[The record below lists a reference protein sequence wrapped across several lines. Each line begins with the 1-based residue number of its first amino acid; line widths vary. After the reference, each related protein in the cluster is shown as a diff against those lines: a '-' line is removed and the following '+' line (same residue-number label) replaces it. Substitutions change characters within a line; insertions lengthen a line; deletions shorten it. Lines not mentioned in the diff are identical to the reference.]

1 MRIFN
6 GYRSQKMTTM
16 SNKNDR
22 IKTVFGVISGYN
34 YKALRLVSLTVFMQR
49 WLERTPGLEENG
61 FDFWRKYKRSV
72 QTMLETQKA
81 EAEVRFLCR
90 FSGAGFVSACPISI
104 IYFD

>member
-1 MRIFN
+1 
-6 GYRSQKMTTM
+6 MTTM

-34 YKALRLVSLTVFMQR
+34 YKALRLVSLTAFMQR

-90 FSGAGFVSACPISI
+90 FPR
-104 IYFD
+104 